1 MKYTKSFRI
10 IFCILMLV
18 SIVEPKAQEI
28 KQIHIDAD
36 DIKKHNV
43 SIMMSVRPLIGIGPQ
58 LRYTYYPASRIR
70 LLYNFYYPMVGKPE
84 NGYYSD
90 YSKRDVYRPDF
101 KRKSAIIHEF
111 ELDLHLI
118 DFHKKKDINVALAWG
133 ATPTTRT
140 LDYTTVPGE
149 VRRILAFT
157 GGSQYIK
164 RNELLN
170 GRVSRGYE
178 LYNISTGSNEEINDK
193 VYTNT
198 TYLNMLFGF
207 KFKSIS
213 ANGTK
218 SNWGVKYNDMHLET
232 YATLIV
238 PVAHQFQAGVF
249 KDPYDFDLTPSH
261 NVLDRKV
268 KPGFKFGIFHRN
280 SIKNF
285 WSIGAEIGRYP
296 TMAAKVGAGM
306 FFNLSM
312 GLSLNFGKIKLIN

>member
-1 MKYTKSFRI
+1 MKYSKSLRI
-10 IFCILMLV
+10 ALTVMMLV
-18 SIVEPKAQEI
+18 SVLETKAQI
-28 KQIHIDAD
+28 KLIHADAY

-58 LRYTYYPASRIR
+58 LRYTYYPANRLR

-90 YSKRDVYRPDF
+90 YSKRDVYRPDA
-101 KRKSAIIHEF
+101 KRKAAMIHEF
-111 ELDLHLI
+111 ELDFHLI
-118 DFHKKKDINVALAWG
+118 DFHKKKNINVALAWG
-133 ATPTTRT
+133 ATANTRT

-157 GGSQYIK
+157 GGTQYIK

-170 GRVSRGYE
+170 GRVARGYE
-178 LYNISTGSNEEINDK
+178 IYNISTASNELTSDK

-218 SNWGVKYNDMHLET
+218 SDWGVKYNDMHLET

-249 KDPYDFDLTPSH
+249 QDDFDYDLTPSH
-261 NVLDRKV
+261 KVIDRKV
-268 KPGFKFGIFHRN
+268 KPGFKFGVFHRN
-280 SIKNF
+280 SIRNH
-285 WSIGAEIGRYP
+285 WTIGAEIGRYP

-312 GLSLNFGKIKLIN
+312 GLSLNFGKIKLLN

>member
-1 MKYTKSFRI
+1 MKFGKSLRLMLG
-10 IFCILMLV
+10 ILMLV
-18 SIVEPKAQEI
+18 LVLEAKAQI
-28 KQIHIDAD
+28 KLIHSDAD

-90 YSKRDVYRPDF
+90 YSKRDVYRPDA
-101 KRKSAIIHEF
+101 KRKSAMIHEF
-111 ELDLHLI
+111 ELDFHLI

-133 ATPTTRT
+133 ATANTRT

-157 GGSQYIK
+157 GGTQYIK

-170 GRVSRGYE
+170 GRVNHGYE
-178 LYNISTGSNEEINDK
+178 VYNISSASNEFIREK

-198 TYLNMLFGF
+198 SYLNMLFGF

-218 SNWGVKYNDMHLET
+218 SNYGVKYNDMHLET

-249 KDPYDFDLTPSH
+249 KDPYDYDLTPSH

-268 KPGFKFGIFHRN
+268 KPGFKFGVFHRN
-280 SIKNF
+280 SIKNY

-296 TMAAKVGAGM
+296 TMAVRVGAGM

-312 GLSLNFGKIKLIN
+312 GLSLNFGKIKPID

>member
-1 MKYTKSFRI
+1 MKFGKTLRAL
-10 IFCILMLV
+10 FCIIMLFSV
-18 SIVEPKAQEI
+18 LETKAQI
-28 KQIHIDAD
+28 KVIHADAD

-43 SIMMSVRPLIGIGPQ
+43 SVFMSVRPLIGIGPH

-70 LLYNFYYPMVGKPE
+70 ILYNFYFPLVGKPE

-90 YSKRDVYRPDF
+90 YSKRDVYRPDMQ
-101 KRKSAIIHEF
+101 RKAGMIHEA
-111 ELDLHLI
+111 ELDFHLI

-133 ATPTTRT
+133 ATADTRT
-140 LDYTTVPGE
+140 LDYTTMPGE

-157 GGSQYIK
+157 GGTQYIK

-170 GRVSRGYE
+170 GRENRGYE
-178 LYNISTGSNEEINDK
+178 IYNISSASNELTLDK

-198 TYLNMLFGF
+198 SYLNMLFGL

-218 SNWGVKYNDMHLET
+218 SDWGVKYNDMHLET

-249 KDPYDFDLTPSH
+249 QNPYDNDLNPTH
-261 NVLDRKV
+261 RVLDRKV
-268 KPGFKFGIFHRN
+268 KPGFKFGVFHRN

-296 TMAAKVGAGM
+296 TMAAKVGAGV

-312 GLSLNFGKIKLIN
+312 GLSLNFGKIKLLN

>member
-1 MKYTKSFRI
+1 MKFGKSLRLILGI
-10 IFCILMLV
+10 IMLV
-18 SIVEPKAQEI
+18 SFNESKAQI
-28 KQIHIDAD
+28 KLIHTDAD

-58 LRYTYYPASRIR
+58 LRYTYYPASRLR

-90 YSKRDVYRPDF
+90 YSKSSVYRPDA
-101 KRKSAIIHEF
+101 KRKGAMIHEF
-111 ELDLHLI
+111 ELDFHLI

-133 ATPTTRT
+133 ATANTRT

-157 GGSQYIK
+157 GGTQYIK

-170 GRVSRGYE
+170 GRVKNNYE
-178 LYNISTGSNEEINDK
+178 LYNISTGSNEVINDR

-198 TYLNMLFGF
+198 SYLNMLFGF

-249 KDPYDFDLTPSH
+249 KDPYDYDLTPSH
-261 NVLDRKV
+261 NVLDRRV
-268 KPGFKFGIFHRN
+268 KPGFKFGVFHRN

-312 GLSLNFGKIKLIN
+312 GLSLNFGKIKLID

>member
-1 MKYTKSFRI
+1 MKFGKSLRLI
-10 IFCILMLV
+10 LGILMLV
-18 SIVEPKAQEI
+18 LVLEAKAQI
-28 KQIHIDAD
+28 KLIHSDAD

-70 LLYNFYYPMVGKPE
+70 LLYNFYYPMVGKAE

-90 YSKRDVYRPDF
+90 YSKRDVYRPDA
-101 KRKSAIIHEF
+101 KRKGGMIHEF
-111 ELDLHLI
+111 ELDFHLI

-133 ATPTTRT
+133 ATANTRT

-157 GGSQYIK
+157 GGTQYIK

-170 GRVSRGYE
+170 GRVNYGYE
-178 LYNISTGSNEEINDK
+178 VYNISSASNEFIREK

-198 TYLNMLFGF
+198 SYLNMLFGF

-218 SNWGVKYNDMHLET
+218 SNYGVKYNDMHLET

-249 KDPYDFDLTPSH
+249 KDPYDYDLTPSH

-268 KPGFKFGIFHRN
+268 KPGFKFGVFHRN
-280 SIKNF
+280 SIKNY

-312 GLSLNFGKIKLIN
+312 GLSLNFGKIKPID

>member
-1 MKYTKSFRI
+1 MKYAKFFRI

-18 SIVEPKAQEI
+18 SVNETKAQI
-28 KQIHIDAD
+28 KIIHTDAY

-43 SIMMSVRPLIGIGPQ
+43 SLYMSVRPLIGIGPQ
-58 LRYTYYPASRIR
+58 LRYNYYASHRIR

-84 NGYYSD
+84 KGYYSD
-90 YSKRDVYRPDF
+90 YSKSSVYRPDA
-101 KRKSAIIHEF
+101 KREGTMIHEF
-111 ELDLHLI
+111 ELDFHLI
-118 DFHKKKDINVALAWG
+118 DFHKKKDVNVPLEWG
-133 ATPTTRT
+133 GTRT
-140 LDYTTVPGE
+140 TQTLVYTTIPGE

-157 GGSQYIK
+157 GGTQYIK

-170 GRVSRGYE
+170 GRVNRGYE
-178 LYNISTGSNEEINDK
+178 LYNISSGSNEEIKEK

-213 ANGTK
+213 ANG
-218 SNWGVKYNDMHLET
+218 VKTEEYNKKFGDMHLET

-249 KDPYDFDLTPSH
+249 KDEFDNDLTPSH
-261 NVLDRKV
+261 KVIDRKV
-268 KPGFKFGIFHRN
+268 KPGFKFGVFHRN

-285 WSIGAEIGRYP
+285 WSFGMEIGRYP
-296 TMAAKVGAGM
+296 TMAAKVGAGL
-306 FFNLSM
+306 FVNISM

>member
-1 MKYTKSFRI
+1 MKFGKSLRLI
-10 IFCILMLV
+10 LGILMLV
-18 SIVEPKAQEI
+18 LVLEAKAQI
-28 KQIHIDAD
+28 KLIHSDAD

-70 LLYNFYYPMVGKPE
+70 LLYNFYYPMVGKAE

-90 YSKRDVYRPDF
+90 YSKRDVYRPDA
-101 KRKSAIIHEF
+101 KRKGGMIHEF
-111 ELDLHLI
+111 ELDFHLI
-118 DFHKKKDINVALAWG
+118 DFHKKKYINVALAWG
-133 ATPTTRT
+133 ATANTRT

-157 GGSQYIK
+157 GGTQYIK

-170 GRVSRGYE
+170 GRVNYGYE
-178 LYNISTGSNEEINDK
+178 VYNISSASNEFIREK

-198 TYLNMLFGF
+198 SYLNMLFGF

-218 SNWGVKYNDMHLET
+218 SNYGVKYNDMHLET

-249 KDPYDFDLTPSH
+249 KDPYDYDLTPSH

-280 SIKNF
+280 SIKNY

-312 GLSLNFGKIKLIN
+312 GLSLNFGKIKPID